1 MPLGPMLL
9 GSVPC
14 SLTVLSF
21 SEGITDSL
29 PLRKGAFPDM
39 GFFSIHEAPDGPCP
53 EPLSRQGVA
62 TC

>member
-14 SLTVLSF
+14 SPIVLSF
-21 SEGITDSL
+21 SEGITDSC
-29 PLRKGAFPDM
+29 PRRKGASPDM
-39 GFFSIHEAPDGPCP
+39 GFFSVHEAPDGPSP